1 MAVSPKA
8 PKEVDH
14 CRHLLLGMAKN
25 LVDRLYGPDGPPWG
39 TPFSALEDTAL
50 LLAQSSDWQFI
61 ISTGAVADYAV
72 RRISEHC
79 DDLEQLL
86 AFLRGGEGG
95 IEAGQRLAD
104 ELQRRDGL
112 FPDVLPALALALR
125 GSRAW

>member
-1 MAVSPKA
+1 MWLNP
-8 PKEVDH
+8 DTNWTW
-14 CRHLLLGMAKN
+14 R
-25 LVDRLYGPDGPPWG
+25 RLWI
-39 TPFSALEDTAL
+39 LEDRFWKVAGNALSLDPAHPVLAQAAREL

-61 ISTGAVADYAV
+61 ISTDAVADYAV

-86 AFLRGGEGG
+86 ASLRGGEGG

-125 GSRAW
+125 GSRAL